1 MKKLIL
7 TILFLNSIIGFSQNE
22 KEKEILIKG
31 TVYSGVNNKPFDYG
45 VYLLFQKDHRGTIS
59 NDKGEFE
66 YSYKLNEKD
75 SLEIIEFSTI
85 GYGTK
90 KVKID
95 LIKDNLSNLKI
106 VLNPTNDINKGKA
119 IEDIENGEI
128 NILISSGIAP
138 VEYKA
143 DRKFM
148 KKYNVNFKDLGCEA
162 IAQESLIEYNK
173 VVFEYLDKKY
183 GNKWRRKIRKDIVG
197 LKKEN

>member
-7 TILFLNSIIGFSQNE
+7 IILLLNSIIGFSQNE
-22 KEKEILIKG
+22 KTKEILIKG
-31 TVYSGVNNKPFDYG
+31 TVYSGVNNRPFDYG
-45 VYLLFQKDHRGTIS
+45 VYLFFQKKHKGTIS

-66 YSYKLNEKD
+66 YSYKLKEKD

-90 KVKID
+90 KVEID
-95 LIKDNLSNLKI
+95 LIKDNLSDLKI
-106 VLNPTNDINKGKA
+106 VLVPPNDINKEKA
-119 IEDIENGEI
+119 LQDIENGKI
-128 NILISSGIAP
+128 NILISSGIVP

-148 KKYNVNFKDLGCEA
+148 KKYSVSFKEFGCEA

-173 VVFEYLDKKY
+173 VVFEYLDRKF
-183 GNKWRRKIRKDIVG
+183 GNKWRIKIRKDIVG